1 MLPWFWYWAPQHH
14 YPLSGGVAQQFDLE
28 RFFAAIPSSAGNGG
42 IEQRAF
48 EIASYGR
55 QIGWLTEVMLQSLA
69 HVSAPPDSALFK
81 LRETQRLINE
91 AKLGLINVEHIEDG
105 VRKLAAHGGET
116 YDQLR
121 SRLLPLLST

>member
-28 RFFAAIPSSAGNGG
+28 RFFAAIPPSAGNGA

-55 QIGWLTEVMLQSLA
+55 QIGWLTEVLLQSLEHIPA
-69 HVSAPPDSALFK
+69 EPDSALFK
-81 LRETQRLINE
+81 LRETQQRIAE
-91 AKLGLINVEHIEDG
+91 AKAGAVNLDHIEAG
-105 VRKLAAHGGET
+105 IRILSRHGGEP
-116 YDQLR
+116 YAQLR
-121 SRLLPLLST
+121 NRLLPLLT